1 MDYDDNAAKSGEE
14 YQIIIFIRWRF
25 TKWFEQTTKNLL
37 YLKLY
42 SIINLVRN
50 IPLPS
55 KSF

>member
-50 IPLPS
+50 IPPPS